1 MDIIGVIFNLSGT
14 MIPDRELHPEAWRLC
29 IEDLIM
35 RDISNN
41 DERSYIE
48 GKDSRSILEHFLGTG
63 LTETMILQF
72 QEEKDRI
79 YRNMIVNRHPDLI
92 TGLTGFLD
100 YLSKASVP
108 MAIVTTQPMQNVN
121 LIFDEYEFFR
131 WFDWDHVIMM
141 SDGIV
146 RDPHPMLYKQ
156 AAKQL
161 QVTPGHCLCFASLPS
176 EIKAAYDAGILNI
189 TRLTESPLPTEEEK
203 LPGVIKTIRDYT
215 DLKM

>member
-14 MIPDRELHPEAWRLC
+14 MICDRELHAEAWRLC

-41 DERSYIE
+41 DVRIYIE
-48 GKDSRSILEHFLGTG
+48 GKDSRGILEHFLGTG
-63 LTETMILQF
+63 LSETMILQF

-79 YRNMIVNRHPDLI
+79 YRNMVIDEHPRPVP
-92 TGLTGFLD
+92 GLTGFLD
-100 YLSKASVP
+100 YLSKASIP
-108 MAIVTTQPMQNVN
+108 MAIVTTQPVRNVN
-121 LIFDEYEFFR
+121 LLFDEYELFR

-146 RDPHPMLYKQ
+146 RTPHRMLYTQ

-161 QVTPGHCLCFASLPS
+161 QVTPGHCLCFASLPD
-176 EIKAAYDAGILNI
+176 EIKSAYDAGILNI
-189 TRLTESPLPTEEEK
+189 TLLTDRPLTSEEEK
-203 LPGVIKTIRDYT
+203 LPGVIKTIRDFT